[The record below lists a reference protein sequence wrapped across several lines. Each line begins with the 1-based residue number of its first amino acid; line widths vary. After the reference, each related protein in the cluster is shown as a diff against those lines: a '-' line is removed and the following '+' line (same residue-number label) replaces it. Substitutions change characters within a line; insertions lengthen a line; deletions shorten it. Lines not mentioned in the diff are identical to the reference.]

1 MERYPTARDKLA
13 LLIESTCIAKSLL
26 VQEKGIGEDLPPTL
40 VGWDD
45 DTFLILIQAN
55 ERMKTRPRDRRLE
68 SLYRCAMHVRDG
80 WYPDTFTFISEG
92 YCQIDGTIPE
102 TRPLPE
108 AFVDN
113 PTVSECLTFIHVTA
127 TTTTVVALPY
137 RQLLGRV
144 VDYGVLTRVKAE
156 YFEAEAK
163 PLRQSLNIE
172 PPTPTDLW
180 DNHIARI
187 IELVE
192 REGWDVV
199 HDLWD

>member
-1 MERYPTARDKLA
+1 MERYPSPQDKLA

-45 DTFLILIQAN
+45 GTFLILIQAG
-55 ERMKTRPRDRRLE
+55 EQLKTRTRDRRLE

-80 WYPDTFTFISEG
+80 WYPDSFTFINEG
-92 YCQIDGTIPE
+92 YCQVDGTIPE

-127 TTTTVVALPY
+127 TTTVVVALPY
-137 RQLLGRV
+137 RQLLGRI
-144 VDYGVLTRVKAE
+144 VDYGTVTRVKAD
-156 YFEAEAK
+156 YFDGEAS
-163 PLRQSLNIE
+163 PLQRALNIE
-172 PPTPTDLW
+172 PDTPVDMW
-180 DNHIARI
+180 NDHITYVI
-187 IELVE
+187 DCIE

>member
-1 MERYPTARDKLA
+1 MDRYPTAKDKLA

-26 VQEKGIGEDLPPTL
+26 VQEKGIGEDLPSTL
-40 VGWDD
+40 VGWDED
-45 DTFLILIQAN
+45 SFLILIQAGEQVKN
-55 ERMKTRPRDRRLE
+55 RSRDRRLE

-80 WYPDTFTFISEG
+80 WYPDTFTFINEG
-92 YCQIDGTIPE
+92 YCQVDGTTPE

-127 TTTTVVALPY
+127 TTTVVVALPY

-144 VDYGVLTRVKAE
+144 VDYGTITRVKASH
-156 YFEAEAK
+156 FDAEAA
-163 PLRQSLNIE
+163 PLQQALNIE
-172 PPTPTDLW
+172 PPTPVDLW
-180 DNHIARI
+180 DDHITRVVQLI
-187 IELVE
+187 E
-192 REGWDVV
+192 REGWQAV